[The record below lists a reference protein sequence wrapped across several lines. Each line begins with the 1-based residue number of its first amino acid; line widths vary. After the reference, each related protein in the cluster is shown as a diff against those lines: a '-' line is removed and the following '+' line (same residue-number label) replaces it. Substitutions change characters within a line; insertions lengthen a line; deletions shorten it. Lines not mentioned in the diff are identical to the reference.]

1 MDQQTGPVAVVTGAG
16 SGIGRAIARALAA
29 EGFAIAIFER
39 EPERGSNVAAEIQA
53 EGGRSIVQA
62 VDVTASDQVDAAVG
76 EVMSRWGRIDVLVN
90 NAGTGW
96 LGKVE
101 ELAEEDWDHVMAVNV
116 KSVFLCSKAVI
127 PHMSARG
134 GGRIINV
141 ASVAGLVASPGRAA
155 YCASKGAVVM
165 LTRAM
170 AVDCAT
176 RHINV
181 NSICPGVVVTAMT
194 EESLR
199 DPTVRQQKLD
209 GTPLGRLAQPE
220 EIAPA
225 AVYLAGPGAGF
236 VTGTAIVVD
245 GGWSID

>member
-1 MDQQTGPVAVVTGAG
+1 MSTAERPVAVVTGGG
-16 SGIGRAIARALAA
+16 SGIGRAIALALAS
-29 EGFAIAIFER
+29 EGYTLAIFER
-39 EPERGSNVAAEIQA
+39 DPARGAAVAATISSS
-53 EGGRSIVQA
+53 GGTATART
-62 VDVTASDQVDAAVG
+62 VDVTIRPQVEAAIHDVIDTF
-76 EVMSRWGRIDVLVN
+76 GRVDVLVN
-90 NAGTGW
+90 NAGTGF

-101 ELAEEDWDHVMAVNV
+101 ELREEDWDHVMAVNV
-116 KSVFLCSKAVI
+116 KSVFLCSRAVI
-127 PHMSARG
+127 PHMAARG

-170 AVDCAT
+170 AVDCAASK
-176 RHINV
+176 INV

-199 DPTVRQQKLD
+199 DPAVRQQKLD

-225 AVYLAGPGAGF
+225 AVYLAGPGGSF
-236 VTGTAIVVD
+236 VTGAAIVVD

>member
-1 MDQQTGPVAVVTGAG
+1 MNQAERQVAIVTGAG
-16 SGIGRAIARALAA
+16 SGIGRAIALAFAA
-29 EGFAIAIFER
+29 EGYTVAIFER
-39 EPERGSNVAAEIQA
+39 NRESGAAVAASISN
-53 EGGRSIVQA
+53 GGGTASAHA
-62 VDVTASDQVDAAVG
+62 VDVTNRAQVEAAVK
-76 EVMSRWGRIDVLVN
+76 EVIDRFERVNVLVN
-90 NAGTGW
+90 NAGMGF

-101 ELAEEDWDHVMAVNV
+101 ELKEEDWDHVMAVNV

-127 PHMSARG
+127 PHMTARG

-170 AVDCAT
+170 AVDCAASK
-176 RHINV
+176 INV

-199 DPTVRQQKLD
+199 DPAVRQQKLD

-225 AVYLAGPGAGF
+225 AVYLAGAGGSF
-236 VTGTAIVVD
+236 VTGAAIVVD

>member
-1 MDQQTGPVAVVTGAG
+1 MSNGERQVAVVTGGG
-16 SGIGRAIARALAA
+16 SGIGREIALALA
-29 EGFAIAIFER
+29 SQGYALAIFER
-39 EPERGSNVAAEIQA
+39 NPDSGTTVATTISNRGGTASAY
-53 EGGRSIVQA
+53 A
-62 VDVTASDQVDAAVG
+62 VDVTVSAQVEAAVKD
-76 EVMSRWGRIDVLVN
+76 VIDRFGRVDVLVN
-90 NAGTGW
+90 NAGIGF

-101 ELAEEDWDHVMAVNV
+101 ELREEDWDYVMAVNV
-116 KSVFLCSKAVI
+116 KSVFLCSRAVI
-127 PHMSARG
+127 PHMAAGG

-170 AVDCAT
+170 AVDCAASK
-176 RHINV
+176 INV

-199 DPTVRQQKLD
+199 DPAVRQQKLD

-225 AVYLAGPGAGF
+225 AVYLAGPGGSF
-236 VTGTAIVVD
+236 VTGASIVVD

>member
-1 MDQQTGPVAVVTGAG
+1 MDEQTRPVAVVTGAG

-39 EPERGSNVAAEIQA
+39 QPERGVAVAAEIEA
-53 EGGRSIVQA
+53 AGGTSIAQS
-62 VDVTASDQVDAAVG
+62 VDVTARTEVEAAVG
-76 EVMSRWGRIDVLVN
+76 DVIDRWGRIDVLVN

-96 LGKVE
+96 LGMVE

-176 RHINV
+176 RNINV

-199 DPTVRQQKLD
+199 DPAVRQQKLD

>member
-1 MDQQTGPVAVVTGAG
+1 MTSTERPVAIVTGGG
-16 SGIGRAIARALAA
+16 SGIGRATALALAA
-29 EGFAIAIFER
+29 EGFALAIFEQK
-39 EPERGSNVAAEIQA
+39 PERGAAVAGEILKS
-53 EGGRSIVQA
+53 GGTASA
-62 VDVTASDQVDAAVG
+62 HTVDVTVRAQVEAAVRDVLDTRG
-76 EVMSRWGRIDVLVN
+76 HIDVLVN
-90 NAGTGW
+90 NAGIGF

-101 ELAEEDWDHVMAVNV
+101 ELEEEDWDHVMAVNV

-127 PHMSARG
+127 PHMAARG

-141 ASVAGLVASPGRAA
+141 ASVSGLVASRGRAA

-170 AVDCAT
+170 AVDCAPSK
-176 RHINV
+176 INV
-181 NSICPGVVVTAMT
+181 NSICPGVVVTPMT

-199 DPTVRQQKLD
+199 DPAVRQQKLD
-209 GTPLGRLAQPE
+209 YTPLGRLAQPE

-225 AVYLAGPGAGF
+225 AVYLAGPGGSF
-236 VTGTAIVVD
+236 VTGAAIVVD

>member
-1 MDQQTGPVAVVTGAG
+1 MSSTEGQVAIVTGGG
-16 SGIGRAIARALAA
+16 SGIGRAIALALAA
-29 EGFAIAIFER
+29 EGFALAIFEQKA
-39 EPERGSNVAAEIQA
+39 ERGAAVAGQISNGGGAASA
-53 EGGRSIVQA
+53 HT
-62 VDVTASDQVDAAVG
+62 VDVTIRAQVEAAVN
-76 EVMSRWGRIDVLVN
+76 EVLDRHGRVDVLVN
-90 NAGTGW
+90 NAGMGF

-101 ELAEEDWDHVMAVNV
+101 ELEEEDWDHVMAVNV

-127 PHMSARG
+127 PHMAARG

-141 ASVAGLVASPGRAA
+141 ASVSGLVASRGRAA
-155 YCASKGAVVM
+155 YCASKGAVIM

-170 AVDCAT
+170 AVDCAPSK
-176 RHINV
+176 INV

-199 DPTVRQQKLD
+199 DPAVLQQKLD
-209 GTPLGRLAQPE
+209 YTPLGRLAQPE

-225 AVYLAGPGAGF
+225 AVYLAGPGGSF
-236 VTGTAIVVD
+236 VTGAAIVVD